1 MLVLRRLLQV
11 SLYSSALCLFLTIE
25 PRIPIRARKG
35 AGMKHEDGSESLVWL
50 VDGKEEPFVPVHGHA
65 WMPARVDRSFSERA
79 DDEGD
84 PSGQSMKDDD
94 HTDDQPGL
102 MWV

>member
-1 MLVLRRLLQV
+1 MLVLRRLLQA

-79 DDEGD
+79 DDEDD

-94 HTDDQPGL
+94 HTDDQSGL